1 MAGDDDRLKPGGDAA
16 EAIKECDA
24 FEEEVAAL
32 KVAYEQFFMGLEKK
46 PPLRQ
51 HEELKKRLNHF
62 RARPHRAVAVK
73 FRVGS
78 LHQKFQTYER
88 LWERTLKEIENGTYT
103 RDLQRARKKVQAAEA
118 KKRKGPEVL
127 RAGGESL
134 EEAMAAAAAA
144 VEQRTLPV
152 VAPLGALPK
161 VPGVPGGLP
170 GVAPLAGT
178 PKVPAPL
185 PGTLPGGVPGL
196 PAPVAGLPKLP
207 GVSGSFLAVPAP
219 SGGLP
224 RVPGVSGS
232 FPAVPAPS
240 GGLPR
245 VPGVSGS
252 FPAVPAAAAGLPKV
266 PGVSGSFPSV
276 PAPSGGFPR
285 VPPVAASLPVVPP
298 AAGLLRPP
306 AVAAPAAPQP
316 RPAPAAASNGGDLSD
331 AKVRAVYDAYVAAK
345 RQGGEDTSRLSFEAV
360 AQSLRKQVPELLAK
374 TKAKSVEFKVV
385 VKDGKAQLKAVPK
398 E

>member
-62 RARPHRAVAVK
+62 RTRPHRAVAVK

-78 LHQKFQTYER
+78 LYQKFQTYER

-103 RDLQRARKKVQAAEA
+103 RDVQRARKKIQAAEA

-127 RAGGESL
+127 QAGEDSL
-134 EEAMAAAAAA
+134 EEVMAAAAAA
-144 VEQRTLPV
+144 VDQRALPAV
-152 VAPLGALPK
+152 PPLGGLPK
-161 VPGVPGGLP
+161 VPGALPGLVAPLGGLPKLASLAGGLPAGALPGLPPTAGLPKVPAITGSLPAVAPPGGLP
-170 GVAPLAGT
+170 
-178 PKVPAPL
+178 KVPP
-185 PGTLPGGVPGL
+185 
-196 PAPVAGLPKLP
+196 
-207 GVSGSFLAVPAP
+207 VSGSFPSVPSPA
-219 SGGLP
+219 GLP
-224 RVPGVSGS
+224 RVPAVSGSLPAVAAPGGLPKVPPVSGS
-232 FPAVPAPS
+232 FPAVPAP
-240 GGLPR
+240 
-245 VPGVSGS
+245 
-252 FPAVPAAAAGLPKV
+252 AGLPKV
-266 PGVSGSFPSV
+266 PPLSGSLPAI
-276 PAPSGGFPR
+276 PAPG
-285 VPPVAASLPVVPP
+285 ALP
-298 AAGLLRPP
+298 RPP
-306 AVAAPAAPQP
+306 AVGAPRAASTPAA
-316 RPAPAAASNGGDLSD
+316 GGSDLSD
-331 AKVRAVYDAYVAAK
+331 AKFRAVYEAYVAAK
-345 RQGGEDTSRLSFEAV
+345 KQGGEDTSKLSFEAV
-360 AQSLRKQVPELLAK
+360 AQTLRKQVPELLAK

>member
-103 RDLQRARKKVQAAEA
+103 RDVMRVRKKLQAAET
-118 KKRKGPEVL
+118 KKPKGPAVL
-127 RAGGESL
+127 QSGGESL

-144 VEQRTLPV
+144 VDLRKLPSV
-152 VAPLGALPK
+152 PPLGALPR
-161 VPGVPGGLP
+161 VPAVPGGLP
-170 GVAPLAGT
+170 GAVAPLGGL

-185 PGTLPGGVPGL
+185 PGALPGI
-196 PAPVAGLPKLP
+196 PAAAGLPK
-207 GVSGSFLAVPAP
+207 VPP
-219 SGGLP
+219 
-224 RVPGVSGS
+224 VSGS
-232 FPAVPAPS
+232 FPAVPAGLPKVPPVS
-240 GGLPR
+240 GAFPAVAPPVGGLPR
-245 VPGVSGS
+245 VPPVTGS

-266 PGVSGSFPSV
+266 P
-276 PAPSGGFPR
+276 
-285 VPPVAASLPVVPP
+285 P
-298 AAGLLRPP
+298 AAGL
-306 AVAAPAAPQP
+306 P
-316 RPAPAAASNGGDLSD
+316 RPLPAPGSGGELSD

-345 RQGGEDTSRLSFEAV
+345 RQGGEDTSRLSYEAV
-360 AQSLRKQVPELLAK
+360 AQTLRKQVPELLAK

-385 VKDGKAQLKAVPK
+385 ITDGKAQLKAVPK